1 MIYLT
6 GIHALNIPC
15 SLETT
20 GDWHASALKWDKLKF
35 KDSQNSI
42 FKEYGIEKAHAI
54 PNYNGIFNVAN
65 TIRACLDMLE
75 DGDFSNA
82 QGMNNDYI
90 CNEKYDNEVFS
101 KVIMLKENQNWKEI
115 NHFMKKEYKM
125 KWILFRRNHYSEN
138 NKPLKI
144 ETSFRRKHIAS
155 EETFRING
163 IRVYNINTLCIM
175 KSAAYQMRDKIRDLF
190 DLSFIINNYYNDLD
204 KSTILNVQQALA
216 YKGLE
221 QFDYLAETQQDELIN
236 KDDLA
241 DSFMNAL
248 DKLDLLVDSD
258 VLKRRNSNFFP
269 ADLQNEEDSELEL

>member
-1 MIYLT
+1 
-6 GIHALNIPC
+6 
-15 SLETT
+15 
-20 GDWHASALKWDKLKF
+20 
-35 KDSQNSI
+35 
-42 FKEYGIEKAHAI
+42 
-54 PNYNGIFNVAN
+54 
-65 TIRACLDMLE
+65 
-75 DGDFSNA
+75 
-82 QGMNNDYI
+82 MNNDYI
-90 CNEKYDNEVFS
+90 KNHKKIIDEFLRYLNGISDDYILKGGTALMCCYHLDRLSEDIDFDSLNKRGIRNIVSEFCKANSFS
-101 KVIMLKENQNWKEI
+101 YRLAKDSPTTLRYMI
-115 NHFMKKEYKM
+115 
-125 KWILFRRNHYSEN
+125 HYSEN
-138 NKPLKI
+138 DKPLKI

-258 VLKRRNSNFFP
+258 VLKRHNTTFSP
-269 ADLQNEEDSELEL
+269 ADPQNEEDSELEL